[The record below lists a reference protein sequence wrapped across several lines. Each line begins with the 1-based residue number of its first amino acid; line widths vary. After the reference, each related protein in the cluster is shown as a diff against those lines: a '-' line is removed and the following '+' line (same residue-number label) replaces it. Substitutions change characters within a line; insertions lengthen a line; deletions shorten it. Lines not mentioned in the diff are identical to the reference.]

1 MKQLPFRQRDNQ
13 ITLQLLDEDD
23 TPWISALI
31 DELEAA
37 VGRPWRELLERIE
50 RLPVRA
56 VAARRAALID
66 ALRKWLGGREEGAL
80 KAAVVRRH
88 LLGRSA
94 VDPPARA
101 DRVQQAASTLG
112 VDVGA
117 LEAALWADL
126 PGERLVVLREPRPS
140 PLALAAAAN
149 LAIIQSALMRC
160 HGVRLRMTGNAR
172 AIVRTA
178 VIRGLIATAR
188 RRGDHVEVDLSGPLS
203 LFHRTTVYGRAL
215 GSIVP
220 HLAWCESFT
229 LDARCDFGRGQ
240 GTLRLQ
246 PPVLLPPSSPPQRF
260 DSKLEV
266 RFVKEMAKLAPQWRV
281 LREPTPI
288 DAGTQLAFPDFML
301 QHREMPDLQW
311 WVEIVGYWRS
321 EYLAAKLATYR
332 AARLPNV
339 VLCIDANRAV
349 DNADLPRDAR
359 IVRFEKHVPIDQ
371 VLALIE
377 PARATAYEPPRSP
390 ADPSGNDR
398 ERQLPDVATD
408 L

>member
-1 MKQLPFRQRDNQ
+1 VKQLPFRQRDGQ
-13 ITLQLLDEDD
+13 IALQLLDEEDA
-23 TPWISALI
+23 PWISALV

-56 VAARRAALID
+56 VAARRAAVIE
-66 ALRKWLGGREEGAL
+66 ALRKSLSGREEGAL

-94 VDPPARA
+94 VDPNTRA
-101 DRVQQAASTLG
+101 ERVQQAATSFG

-117 LEAALWADL
+117 LEAALWTDL
-126 PGERLVVLREPRPS
+126 PGERLVVMRDARPS
-140 PLALAAAAN
+140 PMALAAAAN

-160 HGVRLRMTGNAR
+160 HSVRLRMTGNAR

-188 RRGDHVEVDLSGPLS
+188 RRSDHIEVELSGPLS

-260 DSKLEV
+260 DSKLEA
-266 RFVKEMAKLAPQWRV
+266 RFVKDMAKLAPHWRV

-288 DAGTQLAFPDFML
+288 DAGAQLAFPDFML
-301 QHREMPDLQW
+301 QHRELPDLQW
-311 WVEIVGYWRS
+311 WLEIVGYWRS

-349 DNADLPRDAR
+349 DDADLPRDAR
-359 IVRFEKHVPIDQ
+359 IVRFEKHVPIDR

-377 PARATAYEPPRSP
+377 ATTPTVHEPPRE
-390 ADPSGNDR
+390 PS
-398 ERQLPDVATD
+398 DVAGTIPCPK
-408 L
+408 

>member
-13 ITLQLLDEDD
+13 IALQLLDAEDA
-23 TPWISALI
+23 PWISALI
-31 DELEAA
+31 DEFEAA

-50 RLPVRA
+50 RLPVRT
-56 VAARRAALID
+56 VAARRAAVID
-66 ALRKWLGGREEGAL
+66 ALRKSLGGREEGAL

-94 VDPPARA
+94 VEPSTRA
-101 DRVQQAASTLG
+101 ERVQQAASSLG
-112 VDVGA
+112 VDAGT
-117 LEAALWADL
+117 LEAALWGDL
-126 PGERLVVLREPRPS
+126 PGERLVVMRDARPS
-140 PLALAAAAN
+140 PMALAAAAN
-149 LAIIQSALMRC
+149 LAIIQSASMRC
-160 HGVRLRMTGNAR
+160 HRVRLRMTGNAR

-188 RRGDHVEVDLSGPLS
+188 RRGDHVEVELSGPLS

-220 HLAWCESFT
+220 HLAWCESFI
-229 LDARCDFGRGQ
+229 LDAWCDFGRGQ

-246 PPVLLPPSSPPQRF
+246 APVLLPPSSPPQRF
-260 DSKLEV
+260 DSKLEA
-266 RFVKEMAKLAPQWRV
+266 RFVKDMAKLAPHWRV

-301 QHREMPDLQW
+301 EHRELPDLRW
-311 WVEIVGYWRS
+311 WLEIVGYWRS

-339 VLCIDANRAV
+339 ILCIDANRAV
-349 DNADLPRDAR
+349 DDGDLPRDAR
-359 IVRFEKHVPIDQ
+359 IVRFEKHVPVDQ
-371 VLALIE
+371 VLAVIE
-377 PARATAYEPPRSP
+377 ATAPPVHAPRW
-390 ADPSGNDR
+390 DPSDFPGTIASR
-398 ERQLPDVATD
+398 K
-408 L
+408 